1 MIRVVPTWTTAKL
14 MTFPKVAGVQH
25 RQGLGLESSDQSA
38 NQKEVDTV
46 FEHRVHTEYTQ
57 VFMVNHPSENWPK
70 FT

>member
-1 MIRVVPTWTTAKL
+1 